1 MRPIIVASLMVA
13 LTLCAWADLEEQ
25 KIRAIEIA
33 RKSVVSI
40 RAYRDGKSEPGI
52 GSGVILRS
60 DGYILTNHHVISQAK
75 VVKVYLTGGQQ
86 FTAQVWKSAP
96 ETDLAVLKIAATGLT
111 PARRGNSDAV
121 KLGQTAIAIG
131 DPLGFTGSVT
141 IGTVGGVGRDVEAG
155 GVNYKKLIQTDAAIN
170 PGSSGGA
177 LVNLDGELIGINALV
192 YNGPNSYRHAQGLGF
207 AIPINEAMEVA
218 KNMVSS
224 KSNNTGKPWLG
235 IVGTNLTAEKSES
248 YDIPAKRGV
257 IVTKVI
263 AGSPADDADLR
274 IGDAITVVDGKTI
287 KNLQD
292 LMGVLAAHQP
302 GERLEFSLWRRGKKM
317 TIGVT
322 LDVQSQ

>member
-1 MRPIIVASLMVA
+1 MRPIIVSFLVVLLSLS
-13 LTLCAWADLEEQ
+13 AWADLEQQ
-25 KIRAIEIA
+25 KIHAIEVA

-40 RAYRDGKSEPGI
+40 RTYRQGKAEPGI

-60 DGYILTNHHVISQAK
+60 DGYILTNHHVISEAK
-75 VVKVYLTGGQQ
+75 VVKVHLTGGKQ

-96 ETDLAVLKIAATGLT
+96 ERDLAVLKIAATGLT
-111 PARRGNSDAV
+111 PARRGNSDSV

-131 DPLGFTGSVT
+131 DPLGFAGSVT

-155 GVNYKKLIQTDAAIN
+155 GVKYEKLIQTDAAIN

-177 LVNLDGELIGINALV
+177 LINLNGEVIGINALV

-224 KSNNTGKPWLG
+224 KSTTKGKAWLG
-235 IVGTNLTAEKSES
+235 IRGTNLTNEKAES

-257 IVTKVI
+257 IVTNVI
-263 AGSPADDADLR
+263 SGSPADDADLR
-274 IGDAITVVDGKTI
+274 IGDAITVADGKTV

-292 LMGVLAAHQP
+292 LLGVLADHQP
-302 GERLEFSLWRRGKKM
+302 GERVEFGLWRRGKKM